1 MPGQSSIGS
10 QGVLPLPSCDA
21 GTVTI
26 PILLKK
32 GLVGRQMEE
41 LASSYGFP
49 ASAFPKEGFSL
60 NTHFV
65 LTLTVH
71 GSGMTFVTAEAPW
84 KDLLSSGLF
93 PGSSGKVSVFSHW
106 PMGSSL
112 VFIVMEVVF
121 WLSAVL
127 LSFFLSIVR
136 TWVPKR
142 DAFFLEDSMQIS
154 TTPPFDQR
162 IPLSFSTFW
171 HRMLLVH
178 GIGSLERR
186 QLYNQH
192 CLPSSLACLFF
203 FSLGL
208 AF

>member
-1 MPGQSSIGS
+1 MPGQSSTGS
-10 QGVLPLPSCDA
+10 QGVLPLLPCDA
-21 GTVTI
+21 GTVII

-41 LASSYGFP
+41 LARSYGFP

-60 NTHFV
+60 NTRFV

-93 PGSSGKVSVFSHW
+93 LGSSGKVSMFSHW
-106 PMGSSL
+106 PTASSL

-127 LSFFLSIVR
+127 LSFFLSISR
-136 TWVPKR
+136 
-142 DAFFLEDSMQIS
+142 S
-154 TTPPFDQR
+154 
-162 IPLSFSTFW
+162 
-171 HRMLLVH
+171 
-178 GIGSLERR
+178 GYRR
-186 QLYNQH
+186 GM
-192 CLPSSLACLFF
+192 LFF
-203 FSLGL
+203 WKILCRSQPHPHLSRGFHTLSPHSGKGCSWSMK
-208 AF
+208 